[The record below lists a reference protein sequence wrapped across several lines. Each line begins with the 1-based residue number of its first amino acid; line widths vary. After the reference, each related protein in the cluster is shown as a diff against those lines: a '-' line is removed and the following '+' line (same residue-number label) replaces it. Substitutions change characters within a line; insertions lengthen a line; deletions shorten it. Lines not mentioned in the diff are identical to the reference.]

1 MANPQNYYHLIRKPI
16 VTEKST
22 FLQSVR
28 NQFTFEVSDS
38 ANKPEVRKAIET
50 LFNVHVERVAMIK
63 VPGKSKRILGRPAHT
78 GSWKKA
84 IVTLRKGETIDMT

>member
-22 FLQSVR
+22 FLASAR
-28 NQFTFEVSDS
+28 NQYTFEVSDA
-38 ANKPEVRKAIET
+38 ANKPEVKKAIET
-50 LFNVHVERVAMIK
+50 LFSVHVERIAIMNVH
-63 VPGKSKRILGRPAHT
+63 GKSKRILGRPAHT